1 MKELQILLQSL
12 RRFEA
17 NLLIDNWYQEN
28 ADDAGNTALFA
39 EIKNALDN
47 VRTSLWCRIQAS
59 SLVSQGAPIDLVEHH
74 RLSRTVDLLRSAP
87 PKHSRPDHVTAPTQH
102 RIPDSP
108 ERQENAE
115 GPMKYILVVDDDPVV
130 NLLITR
136 ELQKAGYGVL
146 MAYDAVQ
153 AATNMRRSRLDVVI
167 VDVMLPGG
175 NAFDV
180 IKRMKTSNRLVP
192 IPIVAISSA
201 MTPEMAAKLT
211 QEGADCCMKKPLDIE
226 FLLKIIKNMTA
237 EAPHHVAHHHSLPE
251 THVGATGDLAVATAA
266 S

>member
-1 MKELQILLQSL
+1 MKELQTLLQSL

-28 ADDAGNTALFA
+28 ADDSGNCALFA

-59 SLVSQGAPIDLVEHH
+59 SLVGQGAPIDLVEHH
-74 RLSRTVDLLRSAP
+74 RLSRTVDLLRSTP
-87 PKHSRPDHVTAPTQH
+87 PKHPRTAYVPPATQH
-102 RIPDSP
+102 RIPDA
-108 ERQENAE
+108 QEKHGDAE
-115 GPMKYILVVDDDPVV
+115 GSMKYILVVDDDPVV

-153 AATNMRRSRLDVVI
+153 AATNMRRSRLDAVV

-180 IKRMKTSNRLVP
+180 IKRMKTSNRLIP
-192 IPIVAISSA
+192 IPIIAISSA
-201 MTPEMAAKLT
+201 MTPEMADKLT

-226 FLLKIIKNMTA
+226 FLLKVLKNITA
-237 EAPHHVAHHHSLPE
+237 DAAPHMADHPSVPEIHSG
-251 THVGATGDLAVATAA
+251 TAGDLALANAA